1 MNPNMLTQ
9 RSSGKK
15 SRLTGAV
22 FSLLI
27 LLTLILAACGGGSTN
42 NNTTTN
48 TKHVLKIAAQSY
60 DFAQAGFNP
69 FNGHPNA
76 GILGMVYETLY
87 FVNVNGGAFTPMLA
101 TNYSWNSDNTQ
112 VTFTMRQNVKW
123 NDGKPFT
130 ADDVAFTFNTLKQ
143 YPAAD
148 ANGVWSFLSSVTAPD
163 ANTVVMTFQKAY
175 PPVLVTIAGHVYIIP
190 KHIFESV
197 GDPTKYLT
205 DHPVGTGP
213 FTLTRYQTDLAV
225 YDKNPGYWQA
235 SQVKVDELRYPEYK
249 DNATLQLALPKGE
262 VDWAGYF
269 SPTLQQDF
277 VAKDPAHNHIF
288 MDAVN
293 LYSICPNQKDPLLGG
308 QAGLPVRLALSYALD
323 RNAIAAQATAGLEP
337 PGSLTG
343 LVLPTAKDWL
353 DPQFASLPTTA
364 NIATAQKFLTD
375 AGFTKGSD
383 GIYQKNG
390 QRLSF
395 TLRSVDSYSDWNAA
409 AKLIADQAKAV
420 GIEIKNVTVGEDNYY
435 TLRTNGKYDY
445 QLMFCGMVGG
455 PTPFYLYNQYLNS
468 AQIGQGKFNFVA
480 WNDPTT
486 DKYLKQYAATSD
498 ATVQKQAIMGI
509 EQVFVQNQPF
519 IPLWTGAD
527 YDEYSTKNFTGW
539 PDASNPYSSGSPNT
553 APDCE
558 QVILHLVPVS

>member
-1 MNPNMLTQ
+1 
-9 RSSGKK
+9 
-15 SRLTGAV
+15 
-22 FSLLI
+22 
-27 LLTLILAACGGGSTN
+27 LTLLVVFTMILAACGGGSN
-42 NNTTTN
+42 NNNGPKTN
-48 TKHVLKIAAQSY
+48 GKVVLRVAAQSY
-60 DFAQAGFNP
+60 DFAQSGFNP
-69 FNGHPNA
+69 YNGHPNA
-76 GILGMVYETLY
+76 GILGLVYETLY

-101 TNYSWNSDNTQ
+101 TSYQWNSDNTQ
-112 VTFTMRQNVKW
+112 LTFTIRQNVKW
-123 NDGKPFT
+123 NDGQPFT
-130 ADDVAFTFNTLKQ
+130 ADDVAFTFNAMKQ

-148 ANGVWSFLSSVTAPD
+148 GAGVWQYLTSVQATGP
-163 ANTVVMTFQKAY
+163 NTVVMTFQKAY
-175 PPVLVTIAGHVYIIP
+175 PPVLATIAGKVYIIP
-190 KHIFESV
+190 KHVFASV

-213 FTLTRYQTDLAV
+213 FTLTRYQPDLAV
-225 YDKNPGYWQA
+225 YDKFAGYWQA
-235 SQVKVDELRYPEYK
+235 SQVKIDEVRFPEYK

-277 VAKDPAHNHIF
+277 VAKDPAHNHLF
-288 MDAVN
+288 MDAIN
-293 LYSICPNQKDPLLGG
+293 LYSICVNQKDPMLGG
-308 QAGLPVRLALSYALD
+308 AAGRPIRLALSYALD
-323 RNAIAAQATAGLEP
+323 RSQIAAQATAGLEP
-337 PGSLTG
+337 PGSMTG
-343 LVLPTAKDWL
+343 LVLPTMNSWL
-353 DPQFASLPTTA
+353 DPQFANLPTSADTA
-364 NIATAQKFLTD
+364 KAEKFLTD

-409 AKLIADQAKAV
+409 AKLIATEAKAV

-435 TLRTNGKYDY
+435 TLRTDGKYDY

-468 AQIGQGKFNFVA
+468 NQIGQGKFNFVA

-486 DKYLKQYAATSD
+486 DQYLNQYASTTDQNA
-498 ATVQKQAIMGI
+498 QKQAIAGI
-509 EQVFVQNQPF
+509 EKVFVENQPF

-539 PDASNPYSSGSPNT
+539 PDQSNPYASGSPNT
-553 APDCE
+553 APDYE
-558 QVILHLVPVS
+558 IVILHLQPVS

>member
-1 MNPNMLTQ
+1 MAP
-9 RSSGKK
+9 SSSALAGTKGKVT
-15 SRLTGAV
+15 SITALL
-22 FSLLI
+22 SLIALVS
-27 LLTLILAACGGGSTN
+27 LVLAACGGGNQTTTSTN
-42 NNTTTN
+42 S
-48 TKHVLKIAAQSY
+48 KAILKVATQSY

-69 FNGHPNA
+69 YNGHPNA
-76 GILGMVYETLY
+76 GIEGLVYETLY
-87 FVNVNGGAFTPMLA
+87 FVNVNGGSFTPMLA
-101 TNYSWNSDNTQ
+101 TDYKWNSDNTQ
-112 VTFTMRQNVKW
+112 VMFTIRQNVKW
-123 NDGKPFT
+123 NDGQPFS
-130 ADDVAFTFNTLKQ
+130 ADDVAFTFNTMKQ

-148 ANGVWSFLSSVTAPD
+148 GLGVWSFLKEVTAPD

-175 PPVLVTIAGHVYIIP
+175 PPVLVTIAGHVYIVP
-190 KHIFESV
+190 QHVFATV

-205 DHPVGTGP
+205 DKPVGTGP
-213 FTLTRYQTDLAV
+213 FTLTKYQPDLAV
-225 YDKNPGYWQA
+225 YDKNPNYWQVDK
-235 SQVKVDELRYPEYK
+235 VKVDEVRFPEYK
-249 DNATLQLALPKGE
+249 DNSTLQLALPKGE

-308 QAGLPVRLALSYALD
+308 QAGLPVRLALSTALD
-323 RNAIAAQATAGLEP
+323 RSAIAAQATAGLEP
-337 PGSLTG
+337 PGSMTG

-353 DPQFASLPTTA
+353 DPQFANLSSTA
-364 NIATAQKFLTD
+364 NTTQAEKYLTD

-390 QRLSF
+390 KRLSF

-435 TLRTNGKYDY
+435 TLRTDGKYGY

-455 PTPFYLYNQYLNS
+455 PTPYYLYNQYLNS

-480 WNDPTT
+480 WKDAKT
-486 DKYLKQYAATSD
+486 DSFLNQYASTSD
-498 ATVQKQAIMGI
+498 LSTQKQAIQGL
-509 EQVFVQNQPF
+509 EQVFVQNQP
-519 IPLWTGAD
+519 
-527 YDEYSTKNFTGW
+527 
-539 PDASNPYSSGSPNT
+539 
-553 APDCE
+553 
-558 QVILHLVPVS
+558 